1 MSSLGD
7 TINEVWR
14 KAYGEDVVA
23 YESEYALCAIVVSLA
38 TDRAAWIS
46 NAKAYQKENNRLEQI
61 ISELQN
67 KENK

>member
-1 MSSLGD
+1 MSKLAD

-14 KAYGEDVVA
+14 KAYGEDA
-23 YESEYALCAIVVSLA
+23 AGHESEYVLCARVVSLA
-38 TDRAAWIS
+38 TDRAAWVS
-46 NAKAYQKENNRLEQI
+46 NAKIYQKENNRLEQI